1 MKSRKLSDFFVVL
14 VFLVGIFTCFP
25 VKAEAATTLGSAPYA
40 KVEYGYSADVTS
52 GTIRYISQLTSSGYF
67 NWSYWPASNSL
78 ANYSTPGYE
87 CGTAS
92 MSMALSYIGVNKTP
106 YDLLVPYNGSTMFI
120 SWGDGKHSSI
130 GTSAS
135 AISAAMDNYVNGNG
149 KYSPLVIYMNPYSS
163 SGGMHYV
170 VLAGKESS
178 SRYTVIDPANN
189 STWSMTI
196 SGSSAICPSGTF
208 PITQAHQWYNS
219 SSSIAVA
226 PTNVRVVT
234 DKSTYTLGETVTV
247 TPSAQGAD
255 HYSMRICYGSYGEE
269 TTVFSDFSGFNG
281 SKTYTPTKS
290 GYYIVRVSAIASNG
304 KWTDAETSFKVEGKI
319 NYYNASGSV
328 WNSAGVSTGSE
339 YKLRTDYPKTSGKY
353 FCGWTYTKGQT
364 TYDVRPGDTIT
375 VGSGEVNLY
384 PVYVTHKKAISGDEV
399 EIYNISDFKDTGYNI
414 KKVEHKKENKV
425 DTSYWTDWS
434 SYGLTPV
441 TASSTVQVRTT
452 TMYRYYYFLCPSC
465 GRHEPFTGKSDC
477 GAQISSGAWHETWS
491 TVPYSQSSYGTFSYT
506 KAKYYTTS
514 LGDGQMWIFSS
525 GNVNATAV
533 GTKDATGS
541 AVIIETGYSTRT
553 YVKQSRTDTTIRV
566 AYKITPK
573 SGIKIT
579 AQPQSKK
586 VEAGQT
592 AKLTVSAS
600 GENLTYQWQY
610 CHAGGTKWYNS
621 SMTGSKTKTLTI
633 KATAARNGQ
642 KYRCI
647 IKNTKGSVT
656 SNTAVLTVTAA
667 LQITTQPKNQSAAA
681 GKTAKFTVGA
691 SGSGLRYQWQYCSAT
706 GTKWY
711 NSSMTGNKTKTLT
724 VTATT
729 ARNGQKYRCLITDA
743 NGKKLTSKVAVLK
756 ITK

>member
-1 MKSRKLSDFFVVL
+1 MKTRLKCILLLLPIFFS
-14 VFLVGIFTCFP
+14 FYI
-25 VKAEAATTLGSAPYA
+25 A
-40 KVEYGYSADVTS
+40 KVDAASTQQQIFDFCKNQMGMNTAAACGVLANIERESSFNPTAQIRDTNGLTSYGLCQWNGPRFTALKNYCASNSYDYTS
-52 GTIRYISQLTSSGYF
+52 VIGQLHYLKYELETSESNAYYKIKNVANTSSGAYQAGYNWAKYF
-67 NWSYWPASNSL
+67 ERCAQYYKEVDQYAARGNSAQNTYWPMYAQDASATYQGTTFPSTLVQGSSVTMSGTLHSNYNMTWVWVGVCDRAGTTNILETDAHPGATSFDVSSAANSL
-78 ANYSTPGYE
+78 NY
-87 CGTAS
+87 AS
-92 MSMALSYIGVNKTP
+92 LPA
-106 YDLLVPYNGSTMFI
+106 
-120 SWGDGKHSSI
+120 GDYYFSI
-130 GTSAS
+130 HC
-135 AISAAMDNYVNGNG
+135 IVNG
-149 KYSPLVIYMNPYSS
+149 KYLVPVRQDFSVVDNIKYYDASGKLWNC
-163 SGGMHYV
+163 SGG
-170 VLAGKESS
+170 A
-178 SRYTVIDPANN
+178 A
-189 STWSMTI
+189 
-196 SGSSAICPSGTF
+196 
-208 PITQAHQWYNS
+208 
-219 SSSIAVA
+219 
-226 PTNVRVVT
+226 
-234 DKSTYTLGETVTV
+234 
-247 TPSAQGAD
+247 
-255 HYSMRICYGSYGEE
+255 
-269 TTVFSDFSGFNG
+269 
-281 SKTYTPTKS
+281 
-290 GYYIVRVSAIASNG
+290 
-304 KWTDAETSFKVEGKI
+304 
-319 NYYNASGSV
+319 
-328 WNSAGVSTGSE
+328 GSE

-729 ARNGQKYRCLITDA
+729 ARNGQKYRCLITNA